1 MVWLGGWWLLVGWE
15 CEGGKKRKKEREEK
29 RGKEEKKREK
39 MTKKRERCC
48 EWKFSV
54 RVVASLGENE

>member
-1 MVWLGGWWLLVGWE
+1 MCLIGSVLMLGLVGWLVVGWE
-15 CEGGKKRKKEREEK
+15 CEGGKKRKKEREE
-29 RGKEEKKREK
+29 RERRER
-39 MTKKRERCC
+39 KKRERSC